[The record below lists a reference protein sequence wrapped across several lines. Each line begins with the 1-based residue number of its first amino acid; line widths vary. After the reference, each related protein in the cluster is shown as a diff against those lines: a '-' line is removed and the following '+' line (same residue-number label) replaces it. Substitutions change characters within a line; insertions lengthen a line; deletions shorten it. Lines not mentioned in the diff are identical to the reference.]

1 MGQFHVIDHT
11 AGAPMDQARN
21 VRTESARIAR
31 AAPRPLNELTADQA
45 DGVVF
50 PGGFGAAKNLS
61 TFGYEGADMSVDAEV
76 SRVLEEFHSAGKP
89 QALCC
94 IAPVVAAKV
103 LGSKGSETDWP
114 YQGSIEAAK
123 SFGANMELKNVNE

>member
-1 MGQFHVIDHT
+1 MGLQ
-11 AGAPMDQARN
+11 GLLLGLL
-21 VRTESARIAR
+21 
-31 AAPRPLNELTADQA
+31 LNLLWIRLMVLSFLVALVQ
-45 DGVVF
+45 
-50 PGGFGAAKNLS
+50 PKNLS

-103 LGSKGSETDWP
+103 LGSKGVSLTLGNQGSETDWP

-123 SFGANMELKNVNE
+123 G